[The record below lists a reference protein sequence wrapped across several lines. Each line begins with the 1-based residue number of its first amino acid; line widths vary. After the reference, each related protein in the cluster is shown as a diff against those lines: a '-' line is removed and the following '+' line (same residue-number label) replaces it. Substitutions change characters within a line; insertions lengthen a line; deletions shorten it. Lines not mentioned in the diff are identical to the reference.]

1 LADISYVAADGLGPA
16 RCPLTGNGKGESSMD
31 SSMVR
36 IVCTVLAVVLIG
48 LIVMRRRKNAEE

>member
-1 LADISYVAADGLGPA
+1 
-16 RCPLTGNGKGESSMD
+16 MD
-31 SSMVR
+31 SSMIR